1 MKKISIGFFVLFFLF
16 QAFAAA
22 HSQQTL
28 DVYLFYSKIC
38 PHCAAEEE
46 FLEGIEKEYPE
57 IAIHKHDIADPSSR
71 KLLGELLSEY
81 GSEEYLGVVPLTFV
95 GKELFVGFDNDQGL
109 GKEIENAIQR
119 ELEGEEFSPEGIS
132 LPLIGR
138 INPGEYSFLTLAA
151 LLGFLDGFNV
161 CSLGA
166 LILILGLV
174 IVLRSKKKILI
185 FGGTFIV
192 TAALIYGILIVL
204 WYKVFSTLAAFLG
217 MMNLLV
223 GLFGIGGGILFF
235 KQFLKFRKYGPMCE
249 NEAGKGMIAKLSDK
263 LQRSFRE
270 QKGIFFLLAAVFL
283 FAAMITIIEFPCSA
297 VVPVIFAGMLAEAQL
312 SSLGYLFYL
321 GVFVFFYM
329 IDEII
334 VFLIAVFK
342 MSVWMASGRSVTWI
356 TLIEAVVLFSLG
368 VYYLSGFF

>member
-1 MKKISIGFFVLFFLF
+1 
-16 QAFAAA
+16 
-22 HSQQTL
+22 
-28 DVYLFYSKIC
+28 
-38 PHCAAEEE
+38 
-46 FLEGIEKEYPE
+46 
-57 IAIHKHDIADPSSR
+57 
-71 KLLGELLSEY
+71 
-81 GSEEYLGVVPLTFV
+81 
-95 GKELFVGFDNDQGL
+95 
-109 GKEIENAIQR
+109 
-119 ELEGEEFSPEGIS
+119 
-132 LPLIGR
+132 
-138 INPGEYSFLTLAA
+138 
-151 LLGFLDGFNV
+151 
-161 CSLGA
+161 
-166 LILILGLV
+166 
-174 IVLRSKKKILI
+174 
-185 FGGTFIV
+185 
-192 TAALIYGILIVL
+192 
-204 WYKVFSTLAAFLG
+204 
-217 MMNLLV
+217 
-223 GLFGIGGGILFF
+223 
-235 KQFLKFRKYGPMCE
+235 MCE